1 MPPARTMEEPV
12 AVRNDALT
20 RYLDSV
26 EERGW

>member
-1 MPPARTMEEPV
+1 LLPARTAPEPV